1 MYIPERTIKYLP
13 SEAPDSAV
21 APETT
26 VCSITRTSSTLVSFS
41 AKPLQSDVSD
51 WPSSSN
57 PSSSALEACCK
68 QGSWSRGSNFASKY
82 CLKRSSAFEVR
93 VTSSAS
99 TSCNDWRG
107 TAAWSLLRLPS
118 MLVLGIASYLRW
130 NFCITWMH
138 LDERRQLNYRYWP
151 TGAEA
156 PETAC
161 SGTLLPDRAWRPPRR
176 LTAIKHLSLPLSS
189 RDLFPS
195 IVPVT
200 HKRPPSSPP
209 YSLAPV
215 SAPPQ
220 LASCGATSKPL
231 QSLVSHPMARSLV
244 LSFGHLS
251 AHCRVGGLP
260 LTVTLLL
267 PEETHQL

>member
-13 SEAPDSAV
+13 SEAPGSAV

-26 VCSITRTSSTLVSFS
+26 VCSIARTSSTQVSFS

-99 TSCNDWRG
+99 ASCNDWRG

-138 LDERRQLNYRYWP
+138 LDERRQLFHAGCNYR
-151 TGAEA
+151 
-156 PETAC
+156 
-161 SGTLLPDRAWRPPRR
+161 
-176 LTAIKHLSLPLSS
+176 
-189 RDLFPS
+189 
-195 IVPVT
+195 
-200 HKRPPSSPP
+200 
-209 YSLAPV
+209 
-215 SAPPQ
+215 
-220 LASCGATSKPL
+220 
-231 QSLVSHPMARSLV
+231 
-244 LSFGHLS
+244 
-251 AHCRVGGLP
+251 
-260 LTVTLLL
+260 
-267 PEETHQL
+267 